1 MVARFYICYYNLEGF
16 LIELKDVIKSYN
28 DENIIV
34 DNLSFK
40 INEGELIVLIG
51 ESGCGKSTILKMI
64 NRLIEPNS
72 GNIFIEGKNVKDF
85 KKTELRRKIGYV
97 IQQIGLM
104 PHLTVAQNI
113 AVIPKLEKKDAEYI
127 KNKTIE
133 LMELVD
139 LPYEEYKDRYPR
151 ELSGGQ
157 QQRVGVARALSNE
170 PDIILMDEPFSA
182 LDPITSKQLQL
193 ELLKIQDT
201 YHKTIV
207 FVTHNIDE
215 AFKLGD
221 RIAILQE
228 GKIIQYDTPEEILK
242 HPINEFVENF
252 IGKNRLWKT
261 PDMLRAS
268 DVMDT
273 HFIKISA
280 GRSLPYAVELAKES
294 GAKRLIVVEHRKDAK
309 SKCLGLVRTSKLRKI
324 TDKTTKMSDIMN
336 NDEESVPYDMSLF
349 DVLNLRQEK
358 GYKYTPVV
366 DEQGFFVGL
375 ITNTSILKVVSDIIP
390 EVED

>member
-1 MVARFYICYYNLEGF
+1 MVARFHRCYYNLEGF
-16 LIELKDVIKSYN
+16 LIELKNVIKSYN
-28 DENIIV
+28 EENIIV
-34 DNLSFK
+34 DDLSFK
-40 INEGELIVLIG
+40 INDGELIVLIG

-72 GNIFIEGKNVKDF
+72 GDIIIEGKNVKEF

-127 KNKTIE
+127 KNKTME

-193 ELLKIQDT
+193 ELLKIHDT
-201 YHKTIV
+201 YRKTIV

-221 RIAILQE
+221 RIAILQD

-242 HPINEFVENF
+242 NPVNEFVENF

-273 HFIKISA
+273 NFVKISA
-280 GRSLPYAVELAKES
+280 GRSLPYALELAKES
-294 GAKRLIVVEHRKDAK
+294 GAKRLIVVEKRKDIK
-309 SKCLGLVRTSKLRKI
+309 NICLGMVSTSKLRKL
-324 TDKTTKMSDIMN
+324 TDKTTKMSDIMT
-336 NDEESVPYDMSLF
+336 NDEESVPHDMSLF

-358 GYKYTPVV
+358 AYRYTPVV
-366 DEQGFFVGL
+366 DEQGYIVGL